1 MKYILTIIL
10 ALVAFVGV
18 AQTRFEIVAGK
29 NYDME
34 RQEWKQAVELN
45 GYLEASPG
53 QITLYIEGGVF
64 VTRRVKVT
72 QESTKSDDGYVYFI
86 FVDEVGVNYA
96 IVITPQDTLELWVES
111 TNGKSKFLLRDEN
124 YIRSSGTSI

>member
-1 MKYILTIIL
+1 MRALITIVL
-10 ALVAFVGV
+10 ALVAFVGT
-18 AQTRFEIVAGK
+18 AQTKFEIVAGK

-64 VTRRVKVT
+64 ITRRVKIT
-72 QESTKSDDGYVYFI
+72 QESTITDDGYEYFI
-86 FVDEVGVNYA
+86 FVDEVGVSYA
-96 IVITPQDTLELWVES
+96 MVITPSGTLELWVES
-111 TNGKSKFLLRDEN
+111 KNGKSKFLLKDEDN
-124 YIRSSGTSI
+124 TRSSPESV

>member
-18 AQTRFEIVAGK
+18 AQTKFEIVAGK

-34 RQEWKQAVELN
+34 RQEWKQAVELS

-111 TNGKSKFLLRDEN
+111 KNGKSKFLLRDEDN
-124 YIRSSGTSI
+124 TRSSGTSI

>member
-1 MKYILTIIL
+1 MKYIITIIL

-18 AQTRFEIVAGK
+18 SQTRLEIVAGK
-29 NYDME
+29 NYDTE
-34 RQEWKQAVELN
+34 RQEWKRAVELN
-45 GYLEASPG
+45 GYLELRPG

-72 QESTKSDDGYVYFI
+72 QESTKSDDGHVYFI

-111 TNGKSKFLLRDEN
+111 KNGKSKFLLRDEDN
-124 YIRSSGTSI
+124 TRSSGTSA

>member
-1 MKYILTIIL
+1 MRSILTIIL

-18 AQTRFEIVAGK
+18 SQTRLEIVAGK
-29 NYDME
+29 NYDTE
-34 RQEWKQAVELN
+34 RQEWKQVVELN
-45 GYLEASPG
+45 GYLELRPG

-64 VTRRVKVT
+64 VTRRVEIT
-72 QESTKSDDGYVYFI
+72 QTSTATDDGFQYFI

-96 IVITPQDTLELWVES
+96 LVNTPGGTLELWVES

-124 YIRSSGTSI
+124 HTRNS

>member
-18 AQTRFEIVAGK
+18 AQTGFEIVAGK
-29 NYDME
+29 NYDTE
-34 RQEWKQAVELN
+34 RQGWKRAVELN
-45 GYLEASPG
+45 GYLELRPG

-96 IVITPQDTLELWVES
+96 IVITPSGTLELWVES
-111 TNGKSKFLLRDEN
+111 KNGKSKFLLRDEN
-124 YIRSSGTSI
+124 YIRNSRKSV

>member
-18 AQTRFEIVAGK
+18 AQTKFEIVAGK

-45 GYLEASPG
+45 GYLEARPG

-64 VTRRVKVT
+64 ITRKVKVT
-72 QESTKSDDGYVYFI
+72 QSSTITDDGYEYFI

-111 TNGKSKFLLRDEN
+111 TNGKSKFLLKK
-124 YIRSSGTSI
+124 